1 MADDRREGAKREEI
15 SDEMQKTAPPEDPV
29 VQFGGRIPASLRRRA
44 RMCAAAQ
51 DLDAQSLLRAALE
64 EYLDKRGF

>member
-1 MADDRREGAKREEI
+1 MADDRREDAKREEI
-15 SDEMQKTAPPEDPV
+15 SDEMQTTAPPEDPV
-29 VQFGGRIPASLRRRA
+29 VQFGGRIPTSLRRRA